1 MPSRILRAPPPPRR
15 LKCESSSPVKVVD
28 DDDDDVD
35 MIFTPVAN
43 GRRISGGMPAIIGFV
58 EEMQTVVDVVGPSS
72 EPASEVDSDEE
83 SSDDE
88 EDGEA
93 EPIVHVE
100 VRLQPD
106 SIIRPELIIAQ
117 VTYLLQS
124 QLKWVYAGEEFRSDL
139 WEQSPVL
146 LDNVERI
153 FVSETEQPGP
163 LKGDE
168 VEYDV
173 HVYKTSN
180 EGSVIE
186 GGLEEDEDE
195 DCPTAATVI
204 TLPSA
209 EVEGL
214 WENLIYEGGIKERLL
229 RYMDTS
235 LVFADCEIDT
245 NVISSNRL
253 ALMYG
258 PAGTGKTSLCRA
270 LAHKLA
276 IRYASDKYPNGAKL
290 IEINSHSLFSK
301 WFSESGKLVQKVF
314 DQVQFYL
321 SDPGCLVVV
330 MIDEVESIATSRAA
344 AMKGTEPGDAVR
356 VVNAILTQLD
366 RLKSHPNALVLAT
379 SNLVGGI
386 DAAFVDRADIKQFIG
401 PPPPEAIYWILLSTF
416 KELSKRKFGS
426 ERLAPHGDKLLSW
439 KEALPG
445 LRTEP
450 KTRRDERIWLSSV
463 ELRKLALRCHEIQAS
478 GRFLRRLPKL
488 AHVRLGRRTARLGL
502 WMEAFVAE
510 VEHEAE
516 NQGYIAQGDGKR
528 AREE

>member
-1 MPSRILRAPPPPRR
+1 MPSRILRAPLPPRPLR
-15 LKCESSSPVKVVD
+15 GKSSSPAKVAD
-28 DDDDDVD
+28 DGDEE
-35 MIFTPVAN
+35 MMFTPVAN
-43 GRRISGGMPAIIGFV
+43 GKRINGDLPTTRDLV
-58 EEMQTVVDVVGPSS
+58 EEAPTVIKVVGPSS
-72 EPASEVDSDEE
+72 EFGSEIHGNDE
-83 SSDDE
+83 SSDEE
-88 EDGEA
+88 EDGEE

-100 VRLQPD
+100 VRLQPE
-106 SIIRPELIIAQ
+106 STIRPEHIIAP
-117 VTYLLQS
+117 VTYLLQA
-124 QLKWVYAGEEFRSDL
+124 QLKWVYAGEEFTSDL
-139 WEQSPVL
+139 WEEIPVL
-146 LDNVERI
+146 LRNVERI

-209 EVEGL
+209 EIEGL

-229 RYMDTS
+229 RYMNTS
-235 LVFADCEIDT
+235 LVFADCQIDS

-344 AMKGTEPGDAVR
+344 AMQGTEPGDAVR

-366 RLKSHPNALVLAT
+366 RLKEHPNALVLAT

-401 PPPPEAIYWILLSTF
+401 PPSPEAIYWILLSTF
-416 KELSKRKFGS
+416 KELGKRNFGG

-439 KEALPG
+439 KEAVPG
-445 LRTEP
+445 SRTEH
-450 KTRRDERIWLSSV
+450 KSRRDERIWLASV
-463 ELRKLALRCHEIQAS
+463 ELRKLAVRCHEIQAS

-488 AHVRLGRRTARLGL
+488 AHARLARRTARLAQ

-510 VEHEAE
+510 LEQEAE
-516 NQGYIAQGDGKR
+516 NQSLIVRGEGKR
-528 AREE
+528 ASVAH